1 MKKLSLETRECLHC
15 GTAFEVK
22 KGDPKKFCDH
32 SCSASYNN
40 TRKESKYPVKNCQ
53 HCGVEYQNA
62 NPKYCS
68 HKCATDN
75 RAKKSIENYVST
87 WTVKPQSTIPKK
99 YVIAT
104 KGYKCECC
112 GISEWMD
119 KPIGLQL
126 DHIDGNADN
135 NHEDNLRL
143 LCPNCHTQQDTYAG
157 KNKNAGNNKP
167 KKEKPPKKFFFEVKL
182 KADIDKWQTIK
193 NNSNIRFGEWGWK
206 VRLGKEIGIN
216 GQKVNNWLKR
226 VDPEFLEKVKNM

>member
-1 MKKLSLETRECLHC
+1 MNKFPHCDKECKNKNSLAQHRNRCPMNDDR
-15 GTAFEVK
+15 TAVGFEK
-22 KGDPKKFCDH
+22 GNKTGLKGAAGDPTPLLKYSAERLTPLQDILDSEYPNYPTGKLKK
-32 SCSASYNN
+32 
-40 TRKESKYPVKNCQ
+40 RLVKE
-53 HCGVEYQNA
+53 GILE
-62 NPKYCS
+62 
-68 HKCATDN
+68 
-75 RAKKSIENYVST
+75 
-87 WTVKPQSTIPKK
+87 
-99 YVIAT
+99 
-104 KGYKCECC
+104 YKCVLC
-112 GISEWMD
+112 GND
-119 KPIGLQL
+119 GNHNGLPLTLQL
-126 DHIDGNADN
+126 DHINGVN
-135 NHEDNLRL
+135 NDHRLNNLRL